1 MSCESSTGISL
12 VFILG
17 LRPRDKAATLVID
30 IIDNFLRI
38 LYENGVTFP
47 EERSTF
53 VLDHHGRRD
62 VKCKQAIIFNNK
74 IMYLRGCAR
83 YCPLSLKSLHLVQ
96 RRFCPEVG
104 RNDRII
110 TDIIESMPV
119 QTYLHIAVKNGFKFF
134 LRHARNLGN
143 EIHELST
150 NTVVSWDFSFLWKE
164 TEQVKIL
171 GICPPTSPSP
181 NLTLTLTPSF
191 GQYDVGLTM
200 GGGEGGGGKGRFP
213 AYFVTSMFNNGS
225 R

>member
-1 MSCESSTGISL
+1 
-12 VFILG
+12 
-17 LRPRDKAATLVID
+17 
-30 IIDNFLRI
+30 
-38 LYENGVTFP
+38 
-47 EERSTF
+47 
-53 VLDHHGRRD
+53 
-62 VKCKQAIIFNNK
+62 
-74 IMYLRGCAR
+74 
-83 YCPLSLKSLHLVQ
+83 
-96 RRFCPEVG
+96 
-104 RNDRII
+104 
-110 TDIIESMPV
+110 MPV

-200 GGGEGGGGKGRFP
+200 GGGEGGEG
-213 AYFVTSMFNNGS
+213 
-225 R
+225 